1 MNTTPRV
8 KIEIPVPPS
17 KWLGMVADAA
27 RMTKEQLICSL
38 FARMA
43 QEVVEMTKHP
53 RPKHELTSHSKV
65 LYQRGSVFHS

>member
-53 RPKHELTSHSKV
+53 RTKNPKKPEAKWKKP
-65 LYQRGSVFHS
+65 